1 VQGSDLLFCEGMFAK
16 DFEDQAKEKKHMSS
30 TQAAQIAKDA
40 NVKKM
45 ALIHYS
51 PRYNDYELKDLLTE
65 AQSIFPETVLSKDRM
80 TFEIPNED

>member
-1 VQGSDLLFCEGMFAK
+1 MFAK
-16 DFEDQAKEKKHMSS
+16 DFEDQAKEKKHMTS
-30 TQAAQIAKDA
+30 TQAAQIAKDG

-51 PRYNDYELKDLLTE
+51 PRYNDYELKQLLTE
-65 AQSIFPETVLSKDRM
+65 AQSVFPETILSKDRM